1 MALEL
6 HLELYPMSNG
16 TLILLGN
23 LASHALDNAIVR
35 FPWSLEEADGFGHL
49 RDLHCQRKLVAVLFE
64 PYTFGLTWNE
74 ALKSVREAAPTA
86 LPIACHR
93 FSDAID
99 WPQLAEGGAFHA
111 LRLPLDER
119 ELRQSFGFVWT
130 ACRQEPIKLTPRSAG
145 KPRIRRPSHNARA
158 AGF

>member
-6 HLELYPMSNG
+6 QKDVLFMSN
-16 TLILLGN
+16 TLVVLGN
-23 LASHALDNAIVR
+23 LGSRALDQAITG
-35 FPWSLEEADGFGHL
+35 FPWSLEDADGFRHL
-49 RDLHCQRKLVAVLFE
+49 RDLDRERKVVAVLFE
-64 PYTFGLTWNE
+64 PYTFDLTWNE

-99 WPQLAEGGAFHA
+99 WPQLADGGAFHA

-119 ELRQSFGFVWT
+119 ELRQSLGFVWT
-130 ACRQEPIKLTPRSAG
+130 ALRQEPLKLAPRSTE
-145 KPRIRRPSHNARA
+145 KLRVHRRSHSARA